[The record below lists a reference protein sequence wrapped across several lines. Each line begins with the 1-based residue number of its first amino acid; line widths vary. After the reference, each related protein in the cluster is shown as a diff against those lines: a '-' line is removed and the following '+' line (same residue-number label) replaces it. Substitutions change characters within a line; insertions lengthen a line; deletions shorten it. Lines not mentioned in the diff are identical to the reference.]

1 MSRTFKI
8 VIAVLIATVFVIA
21 SFIVGFMTSSTMG
34 ALKSSG
40 NFLQSKSSELSNV
53 EGSLESVYK
62 IMQGMALELPSE
74 ETATLGVLNGLLQ
87 ANGDSHSQYLPPKVF
102 KEYSQEMTGKYAGI
116 GVSMTEKDSSVVV
129 IDVFEDSP
137 ALKAGIKPGDIFSSV
152 DGEAKDNWTSTEIS
166 NRVRG
171 DEGTKVE
178 ITFIRPYAA
187 HEIPTEENLI
197 GKPYTVTITRAII
210 NSPNVTGDLLN
221 NHIGHIKVGSF
232 NQTTTADTAKQIS
245 ELTKAGADSFILD
258 LRNNPGGL
266 ITEAAGLVSLFVKDG
281 DVVYTVSR
289 TDGEE
294 VLRTTGQF
302 MTDAKLVVLVNEAS
316 ASASE
321 IVAGAL
327 QDHERA
333 TLVGAKTFG
342 KGSVQTQVELKNG
355 GAILLTTAHY
365 QTPKKRTINKIGLT
379 PDILS
384 PMDFMQI
391 RDAEND
397 TQLKDAIKAVESK

>member
-40 NFLQSKSSELSNV
+40 NFLQSKSTELSNV